1 MTAHTVISKD
11 PRDLIAISNRR
22 VGLGLLD
29 STNQATRCGLVRSR
43 NRITLQQTFNSVHQ
57 IVRRWLFAHKANS
70 ILIIDTSVVTHRSL
84 FVEQKDFGRPRCS
97 QRCDQR
103 LLIVFRKRIGHR
115 MAPRM
120 GCHFRQRILLIRI
133 DADDRHAM

>member
-1 MTAHTVISKD
+1 MTAHTVIGKD
-11 PRDLIAISNRR
+11 PRNLITISNRS

-29 STNQATRCGLVRSR
+29 STNQATRCGLVCAR
-43 NRITLQQTFNSVHQ
+43 NRITLQQTFNCIHQ

-70 ILIIDTSVVTHRSL
+70 ILIIDTPVVTHRSL
-84 FVEQKDFGRPRCS
+84 LVQQKDFGRPSCS

-120 GCHFRQRILLIRI
+120 GRHFRQRILLIRI
-133 DADDRHAM
+133 DTDDRHTL